1 MIKAIFFDID
11 GTLVSLKTKVYPPS
25 AKLAIEAL
33 RKRGIL
39 CFVATGRSKF
49 EIVSEHMLDG
59 LTFDGYLTCNGQ
71 AAYDDPRGKL
81 LYGAPIEPQEVSA
94 LLDWVEREGCTCW
107 FVGEEDN
114 RINRLTPDAAEALA
128 AIHTKPPRTGD
139 LRRMLERPVY
149 KIILFAPHARVLDA
163 LSHAPHCRKMQWF
176 PCGHD
181 IIHRDGGKRNAM
193 LGVLSRYGIAAE
205 ECMAFGDADND
216 LEMLRTVGIGVAM
229 GNATPDALAAADYI
243 TADCDDD
250 GVLKALQHFEL
261 L

>member
-11 GTLVSLKTKVYPPS
+11 GTLVSLKTKVCPPS
-25 AKLAIEAL
+25 AKIAVEAL
-33 RKRGIL
+33 RRKGIL

-49 EIVSEHMLDG
+49 EIVNEHMLDG

-71 AAYDDPRGKL
+71 TAYDDPRGKL
-81 LYGAPIEPQEVSA
+81 LYGAPIEPSEVAA
-94 LLDWVEREGCTCW
+94 LLDRAEHGGYSCW

-114 RINRLTPDAAEALA
+114 RINHLTSDALEALA

-139 LRRMLERPVY
+139 LRRMLAHPVY
-149 KIILFAPHARVLDA
+149 KIILFAPLARVTDA
-163 LSHAPHCRKMQWF
+163 LSHAPHCRTMQWF
-176 PCGHD
+176 PSGHD
-181 IIHRDGGKRNAM
+181 IIHRDGGKRNAI
-193 LGVLSRYGIAAE
+193 LGVLSRYGISPD

-229 GNATPDALAAADYI
+229 GNATPAAHAAADYI
-243 TADCDDD
+243 TDDCDED
-250 GVLKALQHFEL
+250 GIFNALRRFDL